1 MSLLQCDQCKNMLKD
16 PIFIPCGYSIC
27 KRHIDE
33 STSHITPC
41 RFCNKVHQDPFV
53 ANQKVS
59 RLLDILNRTKDSLT
73 DLSDKTQAYERLKQN
88 PPDFVNSRFDE
99 LKRRVEEER
108 DKIVEFVRL
117 QVDLETEKCISE
129 IENHRERCL
138 NRLDVTINDEFD
150 FTIDRS
156 YINAKLAKIN
166 EFFVSN
172 KISEHIWDEIYH
184 ETNLMYEKVTTKIA
198 DLQESY
204 MDKCFYRFEP
214 GFDYD
219 KKIDFGRLIVEQA
232 KANGDQIE
240 TISCIDS
247 RINSDFLTLPYSP
260 IETVRQIGMKF
271 ARKSTYKRR
280 NGSKNDS
287 DAISRNESQPIREAR
302 RFKRTLGHT
311 SFVYCICFDRSGE
324 YIFTVSSQPFI
335 ILFLINF

>member
-1 MSLLQCDQCKNMLKD
+1 MRGSNKTR
-16 PIFIPCGYSIC
+16 PIS
-27 KRHIDE
+27 
-33 STSHITPC
+33 ST
-41 RFCNKVHQDPFV
+41 NVV
-53 ANQKVS
+53 
-59 RLLDILNRTKDSLT
+59 
-73 DLSDKTQAYERLKQN
+73 
-88 PPDFVNSRFDE
+88 
-99 LKRRVEEER
+99 
-108 DKIVEFVRL
+108 DKIVEFVRF
-117 QVDLETEKCISE
+117 QVDLEAEKCISE
-129 IENHRERCL
+129 IDNHRERCL
-138 NRLDVTINDEFD
+138 NRLDANINDEFD
-150 FTIDRS
+150 FFIDQS
-156 YINAKLAKIN
+156 YINAKSAKIN

-214 GFDYD
+214 AFDYD

-247 RINSDFLTLPYSP
+247 PQQQQTAAQINSESLTLPNSP
-260 IETVRQIGMKF
+260 IETVRQIGMNF
-271 ARKSTYKRR
+271 ARKSTYKRG

-287 DAISRNESQPIREAR
+287 DANESQPIRKAL

-335 ILFLINF
+335 ISKFLIQVNFETKYIFIFVRIF